1 MYFTE
6 RAHTHA
12 HTPYILQKAHAHHIF
27 YRRGDN
33 AQHIPMRTCAHT
45 HRSHQS
51 QIQRAKCVRLTF
63 FNHCCVSGYFNHC
76 CVSCAAVRAHTHTH
90 TPYIL
95 QKAHAHHIFYRR
107 GDNAQHIPMRTCTPQ
122 SSIANTA
129 CKVRAPHLLQSLLR
143 FLCSCAEAGHMQMS
157 GHGLTSCAAI
167 DESRKVEYVHRQYR
181 LQNTLHCNCN
191 LCNER

>member
-76 CVSCAAVRAHTHTH
+76 CVSCAAVREHTHTH
-90 TPYIL
+90 TIFRERERAHTIYFTGEETLHKTFLGAHTHRSHQSQIQHATCVRL
-95 QKAHAHHIFYRR
+95 TFFNHCCVSSAAAQKQGI
-107 GDNAQHIPMRTCTPQ
+107 
-122 SSIANTA
+122 
-129 CKVRAPHLLQSLLR
+129 CKCQGMVSLLAQR
-143 FLCSCAEAGHMQMS
+143 SMIRA
-157 GHGLTSCAAI
+157 T
-167 DESRKVEYVHRQYR
+167 
-181 LQNTLHCNCN
+181 
-191 LCNER
+191 